1 MAFILDN
8 LSGSRY
14 IFIRDFSAF
23 IGWSALPASEKFLPG
38 KTRTDGAE
46 SLFAFLKNKSTL
58 AGRKNPLSLAGKP
71 AEL

>member
-38 KTRTDGAE
+38 KTRADGAE
-46 SLFAFLKNKSTL
+46 ILFAFLKNKT
-58 AGRKNPLSLAGKP
+58 PLPAGKIR
-71 AEL
+71 